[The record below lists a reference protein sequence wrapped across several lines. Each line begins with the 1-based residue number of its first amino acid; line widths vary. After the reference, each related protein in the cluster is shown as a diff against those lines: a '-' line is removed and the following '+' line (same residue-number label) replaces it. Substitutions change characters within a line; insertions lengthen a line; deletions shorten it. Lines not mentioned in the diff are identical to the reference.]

1 MSKQPKQLLQKQEM
15 QRQKTVNLIIRAISE
30 LKVEGYSIKINHLM
44 EMTGL
49 SRSVF
54 SKPHV
59 REILQNNGIGY
70 AKTNMQ
76 IQTPAKLQSKAIADY
91 EFERETCPKGR
102 IYFKFNSRKCSIE
115 KRMRIASRAS
125 VFTDAKASNGRENLT
140 KKLTRL
146 NIPVQSCFFALKSK
160 RKVGKLYVSYTSC
173 SSNITTIV

>member
-30 LKVEGYSIKINHLM
+30 LKAEGYSIKINHLM

-70 AKTNMQ
+70 AKTNMK
-76 IQTPAKLQSKAIADY
+76 IPPPAKPQSKRQSQI
-91 EFERETCPKGR
+91 TNLK
-102 IYFKFNSRKCSIE
+102 E
-115 KRMRIASRAS
+115 KLAQK
-125 VFTDAKASNGRENLT
+125 DAYISNLT
-140 KKLTRL
+140 VE
-146 NIPVQSCFFALKSK
+146 NEALKSECELL
-160 RKVGKLYVSYTSC
+160 RGRLFLLMQRLQTDGKT
-173 SSNITTIV
+173 

>member
-76 IQTPAKLQSKAIADY
+76 IQTPAKLQSKKQSQI
-91 EFERETCPKGR
+91 TNLK
-102 IYFKFNSRKCSIE
+102 E
-115 KRMRIASRAS
+115 KLAQK
-125 VFTDAKASNGRENLT
+125 DAYISNLT
-140 KKLTRL
+140 AE
-146 NIPVQSCFFALKSK
+146 NVALKSECELL
-160 RKVGKLYVSYTSC
+160 RGRLFLLMQRLQTDGKT
-173 SSNITTIV
+173 

>member
-76 IQTPAKLQSKAIADY
+76 ITNLKEKLAQK
-91 EFERETCPKGR
+91 
-102 IYFKFNSRKCSIE
+102 
-115 KRMRIASRAS
+115 
-125 VFTDAKASNGRENLT
+125 DAYISNLT
-140 KKLTRL
+140 AE
-146 NIPVQSCFFALKSK
+146 NVALKSECELL
-160 RKVGKLYVSYTSC
+160 RGRLFLLMQRLQTDGKT
-173 SSNITTIV
+173 